1 MRATLIGLVSLLA
14 AWGANAPSGHAQDS
28 FFNKR
33 YCTMGGS
40 DMSSGM
46 ADCSYNTWEQCRAS
60 ASGLSRYCS
69 ENPFWKPENSGGKKQ
84 KARRQA
90 GRRQ

>member
-1 MRATLIGLVSLLA
+1 MRAALTGLVTLLA
-14 AWGANAPSGHAQDS
+14 ALTANAPSGHAQES

-40 DMSSGM
+40 DMGSGM

-69 ENPFWKPENSGGKKQ
+69 ENPFWKPEGSGSKER
-84 KARRQA
+84 ARH
-90 GRRQ
+90 RRTRLP